1 MIVALLNQTGGFGNT
16 TTALRL
22 SGKWAHLGL
31 RVIVIDADSQ
41 SQIEN
46 CWLDLSKQRAK
57 EGLPRSFVVIGLA
70 RDTLHRGSPEIVLT
84 VDHVVIARP
93 SRVAALV
100 RTALL
105 VADVVL
111 IPVQPSSFGEWA
123 PNEMLKLL
131 EVAHIFHPELLTR
144 FRLNRCGSR
153 ILIDRE
159 RIEALAE
166 HDRQLLRSRIDPRLA
181 FVAPAPTGEITR
193 IARGRP
199 AITNPPTAR
208 LTIDITPELR
218 GRIKITAFRR
228 GLMVIESCA
237 IRARIS

>member
-22 SGKWAHLGL
+22 SGKWARLGL
-31 RVIVIDADSQ
+31 RVIVIEADSKLR
-41 SQIEN
+41 IVGWT
-46 CWLDLSKQRAK
+46 CLQRAK

-70 RDTLHRGSPEIVLT
+70 RNTLHRGSPEIVLT

-100 RTALL
+100 RTPLL

-131 EVAHIFHPELLTR
+131 EEVTL
-144 FRLNRCGSR
+144 
-153 ILIDRE
+153 
-159 RIEALAE
+159 
-166 HDRQLLRSRIDPRLA
+166 PRNDGHL
-181 FVAPAPTGEITR
+181 
-193 IARGRP
+193 
-199 AITNPPTAR
+199 
-208 LTIDITPELR
+208 
-218 GRIKITAFRR
+218 
-228 GLMVIESCA
+228 
-237 IRARIS
+237 

>member
-22 SGKWAHLGL
+22 SGKWPRLGL

-70 RDTLHRGSPEIVLT
+70 RDTLHLGSPEIVLT
-84 VDHVVIARP
+84 VDHAVIARP

-111 IPVQPSSFGEWA
+111 IPVCSRRHSANGR
-123 PNEMLKLL
+123 
-131 EVAHIFHPELLTR
+131 LTR
-144 FRLNRCGSR
+144 C
-153 ILIDRE
+153 
-159 RIEALAE
+159 
-166 HDRQLLRSRIDPRLA
+166 
-181 FVAPAPTGEITR
+181 
-193 IARGRP
+193 
-199 AITNPPTAR
+199 
-208 LTIDITPELR
+208 
-218 GRIKITAFRR
+218 
-228 GLMVIESCA
+228 
-237 IRARIS
+237 